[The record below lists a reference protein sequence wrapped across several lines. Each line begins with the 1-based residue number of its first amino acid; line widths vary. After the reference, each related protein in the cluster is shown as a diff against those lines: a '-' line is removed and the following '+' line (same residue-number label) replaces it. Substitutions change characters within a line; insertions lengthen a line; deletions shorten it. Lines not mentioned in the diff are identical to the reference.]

1 METVESIAVCSTEH
15 TVHAKAWNYKDYVDH
30 HRLVLSVQRSSWCI
44 WELDEPEFHAN
55 VCKLADYLCCTAISG
70 RLHLKQLSQVAI
82 FEWETSPGQILYP
95 FIELWDSPA
104 PGTTGVQLASKRQ
117 IWVGTDGLE
126 SLVAQGLG
134 FPGLSYETLLT
145 QLLLWLE
152 FLKQKQKKLIEV
164 C

>member
-30 HRLVLSVQRSSWCI
+30 HRLVLSVQHSSWCI
-44 WELDEPEFHAN
+44 WELPEVEFHKN
-55 VCKLADYLCCTAISG
+55 VCALADYLGSTAIAG
-70 RLHLKQLSQVAI
+70 RLRLNQLSQVAI

-95 FIELWDSPA
+95 FIEIWDSPA
-104 PGTTGVQLASKRQ
+104 PGTTGVQLASERQ

-134 FPGLSYETLLT
+134 FPGMAYDTLLT
-145 QLLLWLE
+145 QLLLYLNNLDE
-152 FLKQKQKKLIEV
+152 QL
-164 C
+164 

>member
-30 HRLVLSVQRSSWCI
+30 HRLVLSVQHSSWCI
-44 WELDEPEFHAN
+44 WELDEPDFHEN
-55 VCKLADYLCCTAISG
+55 VCKLADYLCSTAISG
-70 RLHLKQLSQVAI
+70 RLRLNQLSQVAI
-82 FEWETSPGQILYP
+82 FEWETNPGQILYP
-95 FIELWDSPA
+95 FIELWDYPA
-104 PGTTGVQLASKRQ
+104 PGTIRVQLASKRQ
-117 IWVGTDGLE
+117 IWVSTDGLE

-152 FLKQKQKKLIEV
+152 FLKQKQKKLREV

>member
-1 METVESIAVCSTEH
+1 METVECIAVCSTEH

-30 HRLVLSVQRSSWCI
+30 HRLVLSVQHSSWCI

-55 VCKLADYLCCTAISG
+55 VCKLADYLCSTAISG
-70 RLHLKQLSQVAI
+70 RLRLNQLSQVAI
-82 FEWETSPGQILYP
+82 FEWETNPGQILYP
-95 FIELWDSPA
+95 FIELWDYPA
-104 PGTTGVQLASKRQ
+104 PGTIRVQLASKRQ
-117 IWVGTDGLE
+117 IWVSTDGLE

-152 FLKQKQKKLIEV
+152 FLKQKRKKLREV